1 MDGGHMQTKNFH
13 VSRQRLRQEWNRDI
27 LNLLTPKKQNKSVSR
42 FPNHRR
48 DSYIPSENSVYEIY
62 ERKTVTSGKFPQA
75 IVDIINFDLG
85 SAVEDDIGFTIGGV
99 KYLRKDMPSVSLDR
113 CNVIKAE
120 NNEIVFERGKYY
132 KFQDREGKYHVLD
145 CRGNS
150 VSQPYSEQTMK
161 LQNEESDQMGKFWG
175 CIGCEGVYGSKY
187 YSDEEQKKILND
199 AGIKDGFFSVQVG
212 EKRQE
217 LFLSSG
223 TAGTVVPKMRYD
235 GTYNMFM
242 HTNILDDYAV
252 GSVFVIGGKE
262 YILDENKKLDIPYGA
277 DIYDIKF
284 PMREKQ

>member
-1 MDGGHMQTKNFH
+1 MQTKNLL
-13 VSRQRLRQEWNRDI
+13 VSRQKLRQEWNRDI
-27 LNLLTPKKQNKSVSR
+27 LNLLTPRKPNKSVST
-42 FPNHRR
+42 FQNPGR

-62 ERKTVTSGKFPQA
+62 VRKTVVSEKFPQA

-85 SAVEDDIGFTIGGV
+85 SVVEDETGFTIDGV

-113 CNVIKAE
+113 CNEIRAE

-161 LQNEESDQMGKFWG
+161 RQNEESFQMGKFWG

-187 YSDEEQKKILND
+187 YSDEEQRKILKE
-199 AGIKDGFFSVQVG
+199 AGIQEGFFSVQVG
-212 EKRQE
+212 DKRQE
-217 LFLSSG
+217 LFLSNG
-223 TAGTVVPKMRYD
+223 AAGAVVPKRRYD
-235 GTYNMFM
+235 GTYNMIM
-242 HTNILDDYAV
+242 NTNILDEYAV

-262 YILDENKKLDIPYGA
+262 YILDEHKKLDIPYGA

-284 PMREKQ
+284 PMREK

>member
-1 MDGGHMQTKNFH
+1 MQTKNLL
-13 VSRQRLRQEWNRDI
+13 VSRQKLRQEWNRDI
-27 LNLLTPKKQNKSVSR
+27 LNLLTPRKPNKSVST
-42 FPNHRR
+42 FQNPGR

-62 ERKTVTSGKFPQA
+62 VRKTVVSDKFPQA

-85 SAVEDDIGFTIGGV
+85 SVVEDETGFTIDGV

-113 CNVIKAE
+113 CNEIRAE

-161 LQNEESDQMGKFWG
+161 RQNEESFQMGKFWG

-187 YSDEEQKKILND
+187 YSDEEQRKILKE
-199 AGIKDGFFSVQVG
+199 AGIQEGFFSVQVG
-212 EKRQE
+212 DKRQE
-217 LFLSSG
+217 LFLSNG
-223 TAGTVVPKMRYD
+223 AAGAVVPKRRYD

-242 HTNILDDYAV
+242 NTNILDV
-252 GSVFVIGGKE
+252 
-262 YILDENKKLDIPYGA
+262 
-277 DIYDIKF
+277 
-284 PMREKQ
+284 

>member
-1 MDGGHMQTKNFH
+1 MDGGHMQTKNFF

-27 LNLLTPKKQNKSVSR
+27 LNLLTPQKQNKSVSR

-150 VSQPYSEQTMK
+150 V
-161 LQNEESDQMGKFWG
+161 F
-175 CIGCEGVYGSKY
+175 
-187 YSDEEQKKILND
+187 ILVPPGPPQWSHS
-199 AGIKDGFFSVQVG
+199 AFS
-212 EKRQE
+212 
-217 LFLSSG
+217 SC
-223 TAGTVVPKMRYD
+223 TV
-235 GTYNMFM
+235 
-242 HTNILDDYAV
+242 
-252 GSVFVIGGKE
+252 
-262 YILDENKKLDIPYGA
+262 
-277 DIYDIKF
+277 
-284 PMREKQ
+284 

>member
-1 MDGGHMQTKNFH
+1 MQTKNLL
-13 VSRQRLRQEWNRDI
+13 VSRQKLRQEWNRDI
-27 LNLLTPKKQNKSVSR
+27 LNLLTPRKPNKSVST
-42 FPNHRR
+42 FQNPGR

-62 ERKTVTSGKFPQA
+62 VRKTVVSDKFPQA

-85 SAVEDDIGFTIGGV
+85 SVVEDETGFTIDGV

-113 CNVIKAE
+113 CNEIRAE

-161 LQNEESDQMGKFWG
+161 RQNEESFQMGKFWG

-187 YSDEEQKKILND
+187 YSDEEQRKILKE
-199 AGIKDGFFSVQVG
+199 AGIQEGFFSVQVG
-212 EKRQE
+212 DKRQE
-217 LFLSSG
+217 LFLSNG
-223 TAGTVVPKMRYD
+223 AAGAVVPKRRYD

-242 HTNILDDYAV
+242 NTNILDDYAV

-262 YILDENKKLDIPYGA
+262 YILDEHKKLDIPYGP

-284 PMREKQ
+284 PMREK

>member
-1 MDGGHMQTKNFH
+1 MQTKNLL
-13 VSRQRLRQEWNRDI
+13 VSRQKLRQEWNRDI
-27 LNLLTPKKQNKSVSR
+27 LNLLTPRKPNKSVST
-42 FPNHRR
+42 FQNPGR

-62 ERKTVTSGKFPQA
+62 VRKTVVSEKFPQA

-85 SAVEDDIGFTIGGV
+85 SVVEDETGFTIDGV
-99 KYLRKDMPSVSLDR
+99 KYMRKDMPSVSLDR
-113 CNVIKAE
+113 CNEIRAE

-161 LQNEESDQMGKFWG
+161 RQNEESFQMGKFWG

-187 YSDEEQKKILND
+187 YSDEEQRKILKE
-199 AGIKDGFFSVQVG
+199 AGIQEGFFSVQVG
-212 EKRQE
+212 DKRQE
-217 LFLSSG
+217 LFLSNG
-223 TAGTVVPKMRYD
+223 AAGAVVPKRRYD

-242 HTNILDDYAV
+242 NTNILDDYAV

-262 YILDENKKLDIPYGA
+262 YILDEHKKLDIPYGA

-284 PMREKQ
+284 PMRKK

>member
-1 MDGGHMQTKNFH
+1 MQTKNLL
-13 VSRQRLRQEWNRDI
+13 VSRQKLRQEWNRDI
-27 LNLLTPKKQNKSVSR
+27 LNLLTPRKPNKSVST
-42 FPNHRR
+42 FQNPGR

-62 ERKTVTSGKFPQA
+62 VRKTVVSEKFPQA

-85 SAVEDDIGFTIGGV
+85 SVVEDETGFTIDGV
-99 KYLRKDMPSVSLDR
+99 KYMRKDMPSVSLDR
-113 CNVIKAE
+113 CNEIRAE

-161 LQNEESDQMGKFWG
+161 RQNEESFQMGKFWG

-187 YSDEEQKKILND
+187 YSDEEQRKILKE
-199 AGIKDGFFSVQVG
+199 AGIQEGFFSVQVG
-212 EKRQE
+212 DKRQE
-217 LFLSSG
+217 LFLSNG
-223 TAGTVVPKMRYD
+223 AAGAVVPKRRYD

-242 HTNILDDYAV
+242 NTNILDDYAV

-262 YILDENKKLDIPYGA
+262 YILDEHKKLDIPYGA

-284 PMREKQ
+284 PMREK

>member
-1 MDGGHMQTKNFH
+1 MQTKNLL
-13 VSRQRLRQEWNRDI
+13 VSRQKLRQEWNRDI
-27 LNLLTPKKQNKSVSR
+27 LSLLTPRKPNKSVST
-42 FPNHRR
+42 FQNPGR

-62 ERKTVTSGKFPQA
+62 VRKTVVSEKFPQA

-85 SAVEDDIGFTIGGV
+85 SVAEDETGFTIDGV
-99 KYLRKDMPSVSLDR
+99 KYMRKDMPSVSLDR
-113 CNVIKAE
+113 CNEIRAE

-161 LQNEESDQMGKFWG
+161 RQNEESFQMGKFWG

-187 YSDEEQKKILND
+187 YSDEEQRKILKE
-199 AGIKDGFFSVQVG
+199 AGIQEGFFSVQVG
-212 EKRQE
+212 DKRQE
-217 LFLSSG
+217 LFLSNG
-223 TAGTVVPKMRYD
+223 AAGAVVPKRRYD

-242 HTNILDDYAV
+242 NTNILDDYAV

-262 YILDENKKLDIPYGA
+262 YILDEHKKLDIPYGA

-284 PMREKQ
+284 PMREK

>member
-1 MDGGHMQTKNFH
+1 MQTKNLL
-13 VSRQRLRQEWNRDI
+13 VSRQKLRQEWNRDI
-27 LNLLTPKKQNKSVSR
+27 LNLLTPRKPNKSVST
-42 FPNHRR
+42 FQNPGR

-62 ERKTVTSGKFPQA
+62 VRKTVVSDKFPQA

-85 SAVEDDIGFTIGGV
+85 SVVEDETGFTIDGV

-113 CNVIKAE
+113 CNEIRAE

-161 LQNEESDQMGKFWG
+161 RQNEESFQMGKFWG

-187 YSDEEQKKILND
+187 YSDEEQRKILKE
-199 AGIKDGFFSVQVG
+199 AGIQEGFFSVQVG
-212 EKRQE
+212 DKRQE
-217 LFLSSG
+217 LFLSNG
-223 TAGTVVPKMRYD
+223 AAGAVVPKRRYD

-242 HTNILDDYAV
+242 NTNILDDYAV

-262 YILDENKKLDIPYGA
+262 YILDEHKKLDIPYGA

-284 PMREKQ
+284 PMREK

>member
-1 MDGGHMQTKNFH
+1 MQTKNLL
-13 VSRQRLRQEWNRDI
+13 VSRQKLRQEWNRDI
-27 LNLLTPKKQNKSVSR
+27 LNLLTPRKPNKNVSTFQN
-42 FPNHRR
+42 PGR

-62 ERKTVTSGKFPQA
+62 VRKTVVSEKFPQA

-85 SAVEDDIGFTIGGV
+85 SVVEDETGFTIDGV
-99 KYLRKDMPSVSLDR
+99 KYMRKDMPSVSLDR
-113 CNVIKAE
+113 CNEIRAE

-161 LQNEESDQMGKFWG
+161 RQNEESFQMGKFWG

-187 YSDEEQKKILND
+187 YSDEEQRKILKE
-199 AGIKDGFFSVQVG
+199 AGIQEGFFSVQVG
-212 EKRQE
+212 DKRQE
-217 LFLSSG
+217 LFLSNG
-223 TAGTVVPKMRYD
+223 AAGAVVPKRRYD

-242 HTNILDDYAV
+242 NTNILDDYAV

-262 YILDENKKLDIPYGA
+262 YILDEHKKLDIPYGA

-284 PMREKQ
+284 PMREK

>member
-1 MDGGHMQTKNFH
+1 MQTKNLL
-13 VSRQRLRQEWNRDI
+13 VSRQKLRQEWNRDI
-27 LNLLTPKKQNKSVSR
+27 LNLLTPRKPNKSVST
-42 FPNHRR
+42 FQNPGR

-62 ERKTVTSGKFPQA
+62 VRKTVVSEKFPQA

-85 SAVEDDIGFTIGGV
+85 SVVEDETGFTIDGV
-99 KYLRKDMPSVSLDR
+99 KYLRKDMTSVSLDR
-113 CNVIKAE
+113 CNEIRAE

-161 LQNEESDQMGKFWG
+161 RQNEESFQMGKFWG

-187 YSDEEQKKILND
+187 YSDEEQRKILKE
-199 AGIKDGFFSVQVG
+199 AGIQEGFFSVQVG
-212 EKRQE
+212 DKRQE
-217 LFLSSG
+217 LFLSNG
-223 TAGTVVPKMRYD
+223 AAGAVVPKRRYD

-242 HTNILDDYAV
+242 NTNILDDYAV

-262 YILDENKKLDIPYGA
+262 YILDEHKKLDIPYGA

-284 PMREKQ
+284 PMREK

>member
-1 MDGGHMQTKNFH
+1 MK
-13 VSRQRLRQEWNRDI
+13 
-27 LNLLTPKKQNKSVSR
+27 LLAPQKQNKNISV
-42 FPNHRR
+42 FPNLGR
-48 DSYIPSENSVYEIY
+48 DSYVHGENSVYEIY
-62 ERKTVTSGKFPQA
+62 VRKTVVSGKFPQA

-85 SAVEDDIGFTIGGV
+85 SVVEDDTGFTVGGV
-99 KYLRKDMPSVSLDR
+99 KYLRKDLPAVDLDH
-113 CNVIKAE
+113 CLEIKAE
-120 NNEIVFERGKYY
+120 NNEVVFERGRYY

-187 YSDEEQKKILND
+187 YSDEEQKKILNA

-217 LFLSSG
+217 LFLSNG
-223 TAGTVVPKMRYD
+223 VAGTVVPKRRYD

-242 HTNILDDYAV
+242 NTNVLDKYAV

-262 YILDENKKLDIPYGA
+262 YILDENKRLDIPYGA
-277 DIYDIKF
+277 DIYDIKY
-284 PMREKQ
+284 PMMEKQ

>member
-1 MDGGHMQTKNFH
+1 MQTKNLL
-13 VSRQRLRQEWNRDI
+13 VSRQKLRQEWNRDI
-27 LNLLTPKKQNKSVSR
+27 LNLLTPRKPNKSVST
-42 FPNHRR
+42 FQNPGR

-62 ERKTVTSGKFPQA
+62 VRKTVVSDKFPQA

-85 SAVEDDIGFTIGGV
+85 SVVEDETGFTIDGV
-99 KYLRKDMPSVSLDR
+99 KYMRKDMPSVSLDR
-113 CNVIKAE
+113 CNEIRAE

-161 LQNEESDQMGKFWG
+161 RQNEESFQMGKFWG

-187 YSDEEQKKILND
+187 YSDEEQRKILKE
-199 AGIKDGFFSVQVG
+199 AGIQEGFFSVQVG
-212 EKRQE
+212 DKRQE
-217 LFLSSG
+217 LFLSNG
-223 TAGTVVPKMRYD
+223 AAGAVVPKRRYD

-242 HTNILDDYAV
+242 NTNILDDYAV

-262 YILDENKKLDIPYGA
+262 YILDEHKKLDIPYGA

-284 PMREKQ
+284 PMREK

>member
-1 MDGGHMQTKNFH
+1 MQTKNLL
-13 VSRQRLRQEWNRDI
+13 VSRQKLRQEWNRDI
-27 LNLLTPKKQNKSVSR
+27 LNLLTPRKPNKSVST
-42 FPNHRR
+42 FQNPGR

-62 ERKTVTSGKFPQA
+62 VRKTVVSDKFPQA

-85 SAVEDDIGFTIGGV
+85 SVVEDETGFTIDGV

-113 CNVIKAE
+113 CNEIRAE

-161 LQNEESDQMGKFWG
+161 RQNEESFQMGKFWG

-187 YSDEEQKKILND
+187 YSDEEQRKILKE
-199 AGIKDGFFSVQVG
+199 AGIQEGFFSVQVG
-212 EKRQE
+212 DKRQE
-217 LFLSSG
+217 LFLSNG
-223 TAGTVVPKMRYD
+223 AAGAVVPKRRYD

-242 HTNILDDYAV
+242 NTNILDDYAV
-252 GSVFVIGGKE
+252 CSFFVFGGKE
-262 YILDENKKLDIPYGA
+262 YILDEHNKLDLPYGA

-284 PMREKQ
+284 PMREK

>member
-1 MDGGHMQTKNFH
+1 MQTKNLL
-13 VSRQRLRQEWNRDI
+13 VSRQKLRQEWNRDI
-27 LNLLTPKKQNKSVSR
+27 LSLLTPRKPNKSVST
-42 FPNHRR
+42 FQNPGR

-62 ERKTVTSGKFPQA
+62 VRKTVVSEKFPQA

-85 SAVEDDIGFTIGGV
+85 SVVEDETGFTIDGV

-113 CNVIKAE
+113 CNEIRAE

-161 LQNEESDQMGKFWG
+161 RQNEESFQMGKFWG

-187 YSDEEQKKILND
+187 YSDEEQRKILKE
-199 AGIKDGFFSVQVG
+199 AGIQEGFFSVQVG
-212 EKRQE
+212 DKRQE
-217 LFLSSG
+217 LFLSNG
-223 TAGTVVPKMRYD
+223 AAGAVVPKRRYD

-242 HTNILDDYAV
+242 NTNILDDYAV

-262 YILDENKKLDIPYGA
+262 YILDEHKKLDIPYGA

-284 PMREKQ
+284 PMREK

>member
-1 MDGGHMQTKNFH
+1 MQTKNLL
-13 VSRQRLRQEWNRDI
+13 VSRQKLRQEWNRDI
-27 LNLLTPKKQNKSVSR
+27 LNLLTPRKPNKSVST
-42 FPNHRR
+42 FQNPGR

-62 ERKTVTSGKFPQA
+62 VRKTVVSEKFPQA

-85 SAVEDDIGFTIGGV
+85 SVVEDETGFTIDGV
-99 KYLRKDMPSVSLDR
+99 KYMRKDMPSVSLDR
-113 CNVIKAE
+113 CNEIRAE

-161 LQNEESDQMGKFWG
+161 RQNEESFQMGKFWG

-187 YSDEEQKKILND
+187 YSDEEQSQILKE
-199 AGIKDGFFSVQVG
+199 AGIQEGFFSVLVCD
-212 EKRQE
+212 KRQE
-217 LFLSSG
+217 LFLSNG
-223 TAGTVVPKMRYD
+223 AAGAVVPKRRYD

-242 HTNILDDYAV
+242 NTNILDDYAV

-262 YILDENKKLDIPYGA
+262 YILDEHKKLDIPYGA

-284 PMREKQ
+284 PMREK

>member
-1 MDGGHMQTKNFH
+1 MQTKNFL
-13 VSRQRLRQEWNRDI
+13 VSRQILRQEWNRDV
-27 LNLLTPKKQNKSVSR
+27 LNLLTPQKQNKSVSG
-42 FPNHRR
+42 FPNHGR
-48 DSYIPSENSVYEIY
+48 DSYIPGESSVYEIY
-62 ERKTVTSGKFPQA
+62 VRKTVASGKFPQA
-75 IVDIINFDLG
+75 IVDIINFEIG
-85 SAVEDDIGFTIGGV
+85 SFMEDDTGFTIDGV
-99 KYLRKDMPSVSLDR
+99 KFLRKDMPSVSLER
-113 CNVIKAE
+113 CLEIRAE
-120 NNEIVFERGKYY
+120 NNEIVFAPGKYY
-132 KFQDREGKYHVLD
+132 KFQDREGAYHVLNCTKND
-145 CRGNS
+145 IA
-150 VSQPYSEQTMK
+150 QPYSECTMK
-161 LQNEESDQMGKFWG
+161 KQNEESYQMGKFWG

-223 TAGTVVPKMRYD
+223 AAGTVVPKRRYD

-242 HTNILDDYAV
+242 NTNILDDYAV

>member
-1 MDGGHMQTKNFH
+1 MQTKNFL
-13 VSRQRLRQEWNRDI
+13 VSRQRLRQEWNRDV
-27 LNLLTPKKQNKSVSR
+27 LNLLTPQKQNKSVSG
-42 FPNHRR
+42 FPNHGR
-48 DSYIPSENSVYEIY
+48 DSYIPGESSVYEIY
-62 ERKTVTSGKFPQA
+62 VRKTVASGKFPQA
-75 IVDIINFDLG
+75 IVDIINFEIG
-85 SAVEDDIGFTIGGV
+85 SFMEDDTGFTIDGV
-99 KYLRKDMPSVSLDR
+99 KFLRKDMPSVSLER
-113 CNVIKAE
+113 CLEIRAE
-120 NNEIVFERGKYY
+120 NNEIVFAPGKYY
-132 KFQDREGKYHVLD
+132 KFQDREGAYHVLN
-145 CRGNS
+145 CTKNNIA
-150 VSQPYSEQTMK
+150 QPYSECTMK
-161 LQNEESDQMGKFWG
+161 KQNEESYQMGKFWG

-223 TAGTVVPKMRYD
+223 AAGTVVPKRRYD

-242 HTNILDDYAV
+242 NTNILDDYAV

>member
-1 MDGGHMQTKNFH
+1 MQTKNLL
-13 VSRQRLRQEWNRDI
+13 VSRQKLRQEWNRDI
-27 LNLLTPKKQNKSVSR
+27 LKLLNPQKQDKSVLG
-42 FPNHRR
+42 FPNLGR
-48 DSYIPSENSVYEIY
+48 DSYIPGENSVYEIY
-62 ERKTVTSGKFPQA
+62 VRKTVASGKFSQA
-75 IVDIINFDLG
+75 IVDIINFEIG
-85 SAVEDDIGFTIGGV
+85 SFVEDGTGFTIDGV

-113 CNVIKAE
+113 CKEIKAE

-132 KFQDREGKYHVLD
+132 KFQDREGTYHVLD

-161 LQNEESDQMGKFWG
+161 KQNEESHQMGKFWG

-187 YSDEEQKKILND
+187 YSDEEQKKILNA

-217 LFLSSG
+217 LFLSNG
-223 TAGTVVPKMRYD
+223 AAGTVVSRRRYD

-242 HTNILDDYAV
+242 NTNILDDYAV

-262 YILDENKKLDIPYGA
+262 YILDEHKKLDIPYGA
-277 DIYDIKF
+277 DIYDVKF

>member
-1 MDGGHMQTKNFH
+1 MQTKNLL
-13 VSRQRLRQEWNRDI
+13 VSRQKLRQEWNRDI
-27 LNLLTPKKQNKSVSR
+27 LNLLTPRKPYKSVLT
-42 FPNHRR
+42 FQNPGR
-48 DSYIPSENSVYEIY
+48 DSSIPSENSVYEIY
-62 ERKTVTSGKFPQA
+62 VRKTVVSEKFPQA

-85 SAVEDDIGFTIGGV
+85 SVVEDETGFTIDGV
-99 KYLRKDMPSVSLDR
+99 KYMRKDMPSVSLDR
-113 CNVIKAE
+113 CNEIRAE

-161 LQNEESDQMGKFWG
+161 RQNEESFQMGKFWG

-187 YSDEEQKKILND
+187 YSDEEQRKILKE
-199 AGIKDGFFSVQVG
+199 AGIQEGFFSVQVG
-212 EKRQE
+212 DKRQE
-217 LFLSSG
+217 LFLSNG
-223 TAGTVVPKMRYD
+223 AAGAVVPKRRYD

-242 HTNILDDYAV
+242 NTNILDDYAV

-262 YILDENKKLDIPYGA
+262 YILDEHKKLDIPYGA

-284 PMREKQ
+284 PMREK

>member
-1 MDGGHMQTKNFH
+1 MQTKNLL
-13 VSRQRLRQEWNRDI
+13 VSRQKLRQEWNRDI
-27 LNLLTPKKQNKSVSR
+27 LNLLTPRKPNKSVST
-42 FPNHRR
+42 FQNPGR

-62 ERKTVTSGKFPQA
+62 VRKTVVSEKFPQA

-85 SAVEDDIGFTIGGV
+85 SVVEDETGFAIDGV

-113 CNVIKAE
+113 CNEIRAE

-161 LQNEESDQMGKFWG
+161 RQNEESFQMGKFWG

-187 YSDEEQKKILND
+187 YSDEEQRKILKE
-199 AGIKDGFFSVQVG
+199 AGIQEGFFSVQVG
-212 EKRQE
+212 DKRQE
-217 LFLSSG
+217 LFLSNG
-223 TAGTVVPKMRYD
+223 AAGAVVPKRRYD

-242 HTNILDDYAV
+242 NTNILDDYAV

-262 YILDENKKLDIPYGA
+262 YILDEHKKLDIPYGA

-284 PMREKQ
+284 PMREK

>member
-1 MDGGHMQTKNFH
+1 MQTKNLL
-13 VSRQRLRQEWNRDI
+13 VSRQKLRQEWNRDI
-27 LNLLTPKKQNKSVSR
+27 LNLLTPRKPNKSVST
-42 FPNHRR
+42 FQNPGR

-62 ERKTVTSGKFPQA
+62 VRKTVVSEKFPQA

-85 SAVEDDIGFTIGGV
+85 SVVEDETGFTIDGV

-113 CNVIKAE
+113 CNEIRAE

-161 LQNEESDQMGKFWG
+161 RQNEESFQMVKFWG

-187 YSDEEQKKILND
+187 YSDEEQRKILKE
-199 AGIKDGFFSVQVG
+199 AGIQEGFFSVQVG
-212 EKRQE
+212 DKRQE
-217 LFLSSG
+217 LFLSNG
-223 TAGTVVPKMRYD
+223 AAGAVVPKRRYD

-242 HTNILDDYAV
+242 NTNILDDYAV

-262 YILDENKKLDIPYGA
+262 YILDEHKKLDIPYGA

-284 PMREKQ
+284 PMREK

>member
-1 MDGGHMQTKNFH
+1 MQTKNLL
-13 VSRQRLRQEWNRDI
+13 VSRQKLRQEWNRDI
-27 LNLLTPKKQNKSVSR
+27 LNLLTPRKPNKSVST
-42 FPNHRR
+42 FQNPGR

-62 ERKTVTSGKFPQA
+62 VRKTVVSEKFPQS
-75 IVDIINFDLG
+75 IVDIINFELG
-85 SAVEDDIGFTIGGV
+85 SVVEDETGFTIDGV

-113 CNVIKAE
+113 CNEIRAE

-161 LQNEESDQMGKFWG
+161 RQNEESFQMGKFWG

-187 YSDEEQKKILND
+187 YSDEEQRKILKE
-199 AGIKDGFFSVQVG
+199 AGIQEGFFSVQVG
-212 EKRQE
+212 DKRQE
-217 LFLSSG
+217 LFLSNG
-223 TAGTVVPKMRYD
+223 AAGAVVPKRRYD

-242 HTNILDDYAV
+242 NTNILDDYAV

-262 YILDENKKLDIPYGA
+262 YILDEHKNLDIPYGA

-284 PMREKQ
+284 PMREK

>member
-1 MDGGHMQTKNFH
+1 MQTKNLL
-13 VSRQRLRQEWNRDI
+13 VSRQKLRQEWNRDI
-27 LNLLTPKKQNKSVSR
+27 LNLLTPRKPNKSVST
-42 FPNHRR
+42 FQNPGR

-62 ERKTVTSGKFPQA
+62 VRKTVVSEKFPQA

-85 SAVEDDIGFTIGGV
+85 SVVEDETGFTIDGV
-99 KYLRKDMPSVSLDR
+99 KYMRKDMPSVSLDR
-113 CNVIKAE
+113 CNEIRAE

-161 LQNEESDQMGKFWG
+161 RQNEESFQMGKFWG

-187 YSDEEQKKILND
+187 YSDEEQRKILKE
-199 AGIKDGFFSVQVG
+199 AGIQEGFFSVRVG
-212 EKRQE
+212 DKRQE
-217 LFLSSG
+217 LFLSNG
-223 TAGTVVPKMRYD
+223 AAGAVVPKRRYD

-242 HTNILDDYAV
+242 NTNILDDYAV

-262 YILDENKKLDIPYGA
+262 YILDEHKKLDIPYGA

-284 PMREKQ
+284 PMREK